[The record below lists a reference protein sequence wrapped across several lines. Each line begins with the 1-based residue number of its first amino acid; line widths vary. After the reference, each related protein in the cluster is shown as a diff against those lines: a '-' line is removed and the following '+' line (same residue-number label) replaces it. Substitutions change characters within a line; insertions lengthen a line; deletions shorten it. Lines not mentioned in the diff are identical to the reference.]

1 MLVGKNSDAGSASK
15 PKRSRDVLSISEKVK
30 IGYDG
35 NKRNRMRKSPC
46 CVVRTNL
53 PFMKWWRTK
62 KEFPC
67 SIVSWGL
74 G

>member
-1 MLVGKNSDAGSASK
+1 MFVSRKPLCTVIMAPKRKNSDAGSASK

-53 PFMKWWRTK
+53 PFMK
-62 KEFPC
+62 
-67 SIVSWGL
+67 
-74 G
+74 